1 MKTNFIPHPS
11 SLIFPKGNRMDGF
24 LRICE
29 VGLRDGLQN
38 DPAVVRTEDK
48 LRLVGGL
55 VGAGLN
61 YIEASSY
68 VRPTAV
74 PQMADSDDV
83 MRQCRQNFPQT
94 FFTGLIF
101 NQPGYDRAL
110 ASDCRAIAL
119 ALTVTESFCRAN
131 NRMTIPQ
138 SLEIA
143 KSLISQ
149 AHRDGLWVRVYLS
162 TAWVCPFEGPTP
174 PDRTI
179 ALAETVWAMGI
190 DELSIADT
198 IGYADPVAVGN
209 LMHQL
214 GRRLGMERLAVHL
227 HDTQALG
234 LANVMA
240 AIQAG
245 VRIVDSS
252 LGGLGGCPFAPG
264 AAGNLATEDA
274 VFLAYK
280 LGLGTGVD
288 FPSLMALLPEVE
300 RLVGH
305 PVGGRIRAWYDT
317 NEQ

>member
-1 MKTNFIPHPS
+1 MN
-11 SLIFPKGNRMDGF
+11 DF

-38 DPAVVRTEDK
+38 DPTVVSTADK
-48 LRLVGGL
+48 MRLATGL
-55 VGAGLN
+55 VDAGLT
-61 YIEASSY
+61 YIESASY

-74 PQMADSDDV
+74 PQMADGDEI
-83 MRQCRQNFPQT
+83 MRQCRARWPQHL
-94 FFTGLIF
+94 FTGLVF
-101 NQPGYDRAL
+101 NQRGYDRAL
-110 ASDCRAIAL
+110 ASDCRAIAI
-119 ALTVTESFCRAN
+119 ALTVTESFCNAN

-138 SLEIA
+138 SLEVA
-143 KSLISQ
+143 KSLIQQ
-149 AHRDGLWVRVYLS
+149 AHRDGIWVRVYLS

-198 IGYADPVAVGN
+198 IGYADPVSVGN
-209 LMHQL
+209 LMAQL
-214 GRRLGMERLAVHL
+214 GRRLEMSKLAVHL

-234 LANVMA
+234 LANVTA

-300 RLVGH
+300 KMVGH

-317 NEQ
+317 NDRMDKEQ

>member
-1 MKTNFIPHPS
+1 
-11 SLIFPKGNRMDGF
+11 MDGF

-38 DPAVVRTEDK
+38 DPTVVQTADK
-48 LRLVGGL
+48 MRLAEGL
-55 VGAGLN
+55 VNAGLT
-61 YIEASSY
+61 YIESASY

-74 PQMADSDDV
+74 PQMADGDEI
-83 MRQCRQNFPQT
+83 MRQCRERWPQH
-94 FFTGLIF
+94 FFTGLVF
-101 NQPGYDRAL
+101 NQRGYDRAL
-110 ASDCRAIAL
+110 ASNCRAIAI
-119 ALTVTESFCRAN
+119 ALTVTESFCKAN

-138 SLEIA
+138 SLEVA
-143 KSLISQ
+143 KSLIAQ
-149 AHRDGLWVRVYLS
+149 AHRDGVWVRVYLS

-179 ALAETVWAMGI
+179 SMAETVWAMGI

-209 LMHQL
+209 LMYQL
-214 GRRLGMERLAVHL
+214 GRRLDMDKLAVHL

-234 LANVMA
+234 LANVTA

-288 FPSLMALLPEVE
+288 FPALMALLPEVE
-300 RLVGH
+300 QMVGH
-305 PVGGRIRAWYDT
+305 SVGGRIRAWYDT
-317 NEQ
+317 NETMESEG